1 MWSPWKAAA
10 VGAACQGLGMVAL
23 ATGPHRDELQ
33 TLFIAEPFSLVKGA
47 LVGAGLRWW
56 YTAVPA
62 MMAAVSSPAN
72 RLVWQQAVTLKDQLK
87 RAQPLPRAAAASA
100 AVIDQVPAL
109 ALAAAGALL
118 VQRLEAVI
126 DAEREARAEWAA
138 QRKDDTLLNPAD
150 PWHKH
155 IRRVPEQRSQPVP
168 RATEPAQAT
177 TWNVWAARQ
186 APAAAAPEPPVPAP
200 LSGALASPPLPGSAL
215 TRMGMQ
221 EEPPANL
228 ALPFSAVT
236 SAAKSAR
243 WPWYSSWRDAH
254 LARIRE
260 KAGPS
265 ASHFIPLDSLARAQG
280 IANTA
285 AVWTHAALP
294 VLPVSMLISYANFRF
309 VSIRAQPAVGIFQNL
324 MLSVFHGALA
334 SKSRWLAVERAMSER
349 DSQADTPQHA

>member
-10 VGAACQGLGMVAL
+10 VGATCQGLGMIAL

-33 TLFIAEPFSLVKGA
+33 TLFIAEPFSLIKGA
-47 LVGAGLRWW
+47 LIGAGLRWW

-72 RLVWQQAVTLKDQLK
+72 QLVWQQAMTLKDQLK

-100 AVIDQVPAL
+100 AVVDQVPAL
-109 ALAAAGALL
+109 VLAAAGALL

-138 QRKDDTLLNPAD
+138 QRKDDSQLNPAD
-150 PWHKH
+150 PWHRH
-155 IRRVPEQRSQPVP
+155 THSVPQKQSQPVP
-168 RATEPAQAT
+168 RADDPAQAT

-186 APAAAAPEPPVPAP
+186 PAPATDPTPAPAAPD
-200 LSGALASPPLPGSAL
+200 SDALALPLLAGTAL
-215 TRMGMQ
+215 DRMDARETSQAELPDM
-221 EEPPANL
+221 AS
-228 ALPFSAVT
+228 PFSAVT
-236 SAAKSAR
+236 SAAKSAN
-243 WPWYSSWRDAH
+243 WLWYSSWRDAH
-254 LARIRE
+254 LARMRE
-260 KAGPS
+260 KDGPS

-280 IANTA
+280 IANTV
-285 AVWTHAALP
+285 AVWTHVALP
-294 VLPVSMLISYANFRF
+294 VLPVSVLISYANFRF

-334 SKSRWLAVERAMSER
+334 SKSRWLAVERAMNER
-349 DSQADTPQHA
+349 DAQSKSS